1 MQDGYVSPAKTEYT
15 GKEIFENQLE
25 RQDKWGARMDS
36 VGYGVSAATLG
47 EAEWKTP
54 ACVDLVKMLTIDP
67 SMQATLTYSGSQ
79 LPNFKSM
86 CIDFMNKE
94 GEYFGQMITPDDG
107 AEFDA
112 AYQVAKDMYGARNDG
127 GTVGEWMAA
136 NHPDMKYDPQ
146 FESTPMISVDSIAYG
161 MKVLYITAYT
171 YSDRDLSLRMQFGLN
186 FVRDSA
192 MYTYNDDWIT
202 ELDARGKGYVMAYT
216 AQEPLDLSKY
226 DWGTVFGAMYTSAD
240 VSARPGQS
248 PTTETGTKTYAT
260 PGWWAVFSTEEAQR
274 LLDVAIQTEKDMLA

>member
-1 MQDGYVSPAKTEYT
+1 MDTGAPNAPASYSAE
-15 GKEIFENQLE
+15 EIFKNQLE

-112 AYQVAKDMYGARNDG
+112 AYQVAKDMYNARNNG

-146 FESTPMISVDSIAYG
+146 FESTPMSSVDSIAYG

-171 YSDRDLSLRMQFGLN
+171 DKDRDLSLRMQFGLN

-192 MYTYNDDWIT
+192 MYTYDDRWLT
-202 ELDARGKGYVMAYT
+202 ALDPRAEPYVMAYRTQT
-216 AQEPLDLSKY
+216 ALKDKMGDVIDAMLYSEDVGGELRPVRDQRYGTPKWWALFRVDLSQTNLEDAIKLE
-226 DWGTVFGAMYTSAD
+226 
-240 VSARPGQS
+240 QS
-248 PTTETGTKTYAT
+248 LMG
-260 PGWWAVFSTEEAQR
+260 
-274 LLDVAIQTEKDMLA
+274 